1 MSTQHLT
8 RPDAEPTPDRTRSTP
23 SSTLEDPRTATD
35 RAPRTFSHRDGGR
48 LENLID
54 EWNSAFANAEAGDAA

>member
-54 EWNSAFANAEAGDAA
+54 EWNSAFANAGGDEAA

>member
-8 RPDAEPTPDRTRSTP
+8 RPDAELTPDRTQTTSQRTVP
-23 SSTLEDPRTATD
+23 EPRTATA
-35 RAPRTFSHRDGGR
+35 RAPRTFSHRNDAR

-54 EWNSAFANAEAGDAA
+54 EWNTAFANAAGDDAA